1 MNMGA
6 LVLVSGVVVGTG
18 FGGVTGASAQ
28 TGGRGTI
35 RGHVRLLGELPGN
48 PVIRMTR
55 DPICARITAGKRV
68 IQETVLA
75 ALDGSMA
82 NVFVHLTGSF
92 PETPVPTQP
101 VTIDQR
107 GCIYTPR
114 AVGVRVGQVLHV
126 RNSDNLLHNVHGL
139 SGCGQGFN
147 VGQPLAGMVNKFS
160 LTQEETMLKLSCDVH
175 TWMRGYIGVVKH
187 PYFAV
192 TGSGGTFEIADV
204 PAGSQI
210 IQAWHEQYGPL
221 EKTVL
226 VKPGGATSVDFS
238 FTPAQPPPK
247 AEPDKPPTR
256 GRSAR

>member
-1 MNMGA
+1 MNLAA
-6 LVLVSGVVVGTG
+6 LVLVNGVIVVTG
-18 FGGVTGASAQ
+18 FAGVTGAAAQ
-28 TGGRGTI
+28 TAGRGTI

-55 DPICARITAGKRV
+55 DPMCARINAGKRV

-92 PETPVPTQP
+92 PETPVPTAP

-114 AVGVRVGQVLHV
+114 VAGVRVGQVLQV
-126 RNSDNLLHNVHGL
+126 RNSDDLLHNVHGL
-139 SGCGQGFN
+139 SGRDQGFN
-147 VGQPLAGMVNKFS
+147 VGQPLAGMVNKFP
-160 LTQEETMLKLSCDVH
+160 LKQEETMLKLSCDVH
-175 TWMRGYIGVVKH
+175 TWMRAYVGVVKH
-187 PYFAV
+187 PYFDV

-204 PAGSQI
+204 PAGSQT
-210 IQAWHEQYGPL
+210 IQAWHEQYGSL
-221 EKTVL
+221 EKTVM

-238 FTPAQPPPK
+238 FSPPQPPPK
-247 AEPDKPPTR
+247 SEVDKQPAR